1 MTKTLAPDFS
11 ESHQRNNLTLL
22 RKMRDV
28 KILEL
33 SEGNTSK
40 YAIIEANEKKSII
53 YLALQTWVITNVVNR
68 MFYNY
73 QHIKVK

>member
-22 RKMRDV
+22 RKMRGV

-33 SEGNTSK
+33 CEGNTSK

-53 YLALQTWVITNVVNR
+53 YLALQALVITNVVNR

-73 QHIKVK
+73 KHIKVK